1 MTEIPLL
8 ILVGAFAGGLV
19 SGLTGFGTGI
29 TALPFWL
36 VATTPQL
43 AAPLVVICSL
53 VAQVQT
59 LPAIW
64 HALDFKRVRPFIFGG
79 LAGMPLGALLL
90 SHVSA
95 AMFKAGVGIVL
106 IIYCSYM
113 LIGQLRFQ
121 LKWGGRIAD
130 AVIGFG
136 GGIMGGLAGLSGP
149 LPTIWTGLRGW
160 GRDARR
166 AVLQAYN
173 FSILVL
179 ALIFQS
185 LAGLINLDL
194 GCLFLFALPGTI
206 AGAWL
211 GRRLY
216 NRLSDRRFD
225 NAVLSLLLI
234 SGFLLLLS
242 LLR

>member
-1 MTEIPLL
+1 MADFPLL

-36 VATTPQL
+36 AAVNPQL
-43 AAPLVVICSL
+43 AAPLVVACSL

-64 HALDFKRVRPFIFGG
+64 HAIDFKRVRPFIVGG
-79 LAGMPLGALLL
+79 LAGVPLGALLL
-90 SHVSA
+90 SYVSA
-95 AMFKAGVGIVL
+95 AMFKAGVGVVL

-113 LIGQLRFQ
+113 LIGQLRFE

-130 AVIGFG
+130 GAIGFG
-136 GGIMGGLAGLSGP
+136 GGVMGGLAGLAGP

-160 GRDARR
+160 GKDAKRG
-166 AVLQAYN
+166 VLQAYN
-173 FSILVL
+173 FSILFL

-185 LAGLINLDL
+185 VAGLMTLEF
-194 GCLFLFALPGTI
+194 GRVFLVALPGTI
-206 AGAWL
+206 VGAWL
-211 GRRLY
+211 GRHLY
-216 NRLSDRRFD
+216 NRLNDRRFD
-225 NAVLSLLLI
+225 NVVLILLLI

-242 LLR
+242 FFR

>member
-1 MTEIPLL
+1 MADFPLL
-8 ILVGAFAGGLV
+8 ILVGAFTGGLV
-19 SGLTGFGTGI
+19 SGMTGFGTGI

-36 VATTPQL
+36 AAVSPQL
-43 AAPLVVICSL
+43 AAPLVVACSL
-53 VAQVQT
+53 VAHVQT

-64 HALDFKRVRPFIFGG
+64 HAIDFRRVRPFIVGG
-79 LAGMPLGALLL
+79 LAGVPLGALLL
-90 SHVSA
+90 SYVSA
-95 AMFKAGVGIVL
+95 AMFKAGVGLVL

-113 LIGQLRFQ
+113 LIGQLRFE

-130 AVIGFG
+130 GVIGFG
-136 GGIMGGLAGLSGP
+136 GGIMGGLAGLAGP

-160 GRDARR
+160 GKDAKRG
-166 AVLQAYN
+166 VLQAYN
-173 FSILVL
+173 FSILFL

-185 LAGLINLDL
+185 VAGLMTLEF
-194 GCLFLFALPGTI
+194 GRVFLVALPGTI

-216 NRLSDRRFD
+216 NRLNDRRFD
-225 NAVLSLLLI
+225 NVVLVLLLI
-234 SGFLLLLS
+234 SGCLLLLS

>member
-1 MTEIPLL
+1 MADFPFL
-8 ILVGAFAGGLV
+8 ILIGAFAGGLV

-29 TALPFWL
+29 SALPFWL
-36 VATTPQL
+36 AAVSPQL
-43 AAPLVVICSL
+43 AAPLVVACSL
-53 VAQVQT
+53 VAQLQT

-64 HALDFKRVRPFIFGG
+64 HAIDFRRVRPFIIGG
-79 LAGMPLGALLL
+79 LAGVPPGALLL
-90 SHVSA
+90 SYVSA
-95 AMFKAGVGIVL
+95 AMFKAGVGVVL
-106 IIYCSYM
+106 IVYCSYM
-113 LIGQLRFQ
+113 LIGQLSFR
-121 LKWGGRIAD
+121 LRWGGRIAD
-130 AVIGFG
+130 GAIGFG

-160 GRDARR
+160 GKDAKRG
-166 AVLQAYN
+166 VLQAYN
-173 FSILVL
+173 FSTLVL
-179 ALIFQS
+179 ALIFQTV
-185 LAGLINLDL
+185 AGLMTLEF
-194 GCLFLFALPGTI
+194 GRVFLVALPGTI

-225 NAVLSLLLI
+225 NVVLILLLI